1 MRRLNLPSGTT
12 AGRAVSGAAIVLAA
26 SLAAALVFA
35 ASLRRLHFDEAL
47 VIRSGWLL
55 TGHVPASP
63 PFAMP
68 ATLAAGAAARWIEDP
83 GALFLAL
90 RLLTSVSVL
99 AALAWAARRACASAG
114 QAAAAVCL
122 TLLSYAFV
130 AHGVEFRYDAAI
142 LVGLLVA
149 FGLVVRARDG
159 DFALL
164 GGVAA
169 FVAAHHVKGLLL
181 GAAVLAF
188 GVARGWGDRRRLV
201 RLLAGA
207 GVVAAAWLA
216 IAAAC
221 GILPEVFATDLV
233 FSRLGA
239 STARLWP
246 WQSSMATTFVR
257 DLAFWLAAFAAAIG
271 AILELVRRRPPGW
284 REDVDVWALLFLI
297 VTLGF
302 PFVHPMPWPYML
314 ALPAPFA
321 AILLARR
328 GAAWARGRARLPALA
343 AVAAAVGFQ
352 TFAAR
357 SPVGA
362 AYWISLAS
370 PREPEVEA
378 LRLLRRV
385 ASPSERVFDPS
396 GMAYFLPPCT
406 RDWYIDSLFRE
417 GAREGTWM
425 AEVPALDPAACPWVL
440 FTYRVDMLPYA
451 SKVRLAA
458 GWERRAWGLGLRRGD
473 PRLSQLPPPRR
484 GDEITTFW

>member
-1 MRRLNLPSGTT
+1 
-12 AGRAVSGAAIVLAA
+12 
-26 SLAAALVFA
+26 
-35 ASLRRLHFDEAL
+35 
-47 VIRSGWLL
+47 
-55 TGHVPASP
+55 
-63 PFAMP
+63 MP
-68 ATLAAGAAARWIEDP
+68 ATLAAGVAARAIDDP
-83 GALFLAL
+83 GVLFLVL

-99 AALAWAARRACASAG
+99 VALAWAAWQACESAG

-142 LVGLLVA
+142 LLGLLAA
-149 FGLVVRARDG
+149 FGLIVRARDA
-159 DFALL
+159 DFLLL
-164 GGVAA
+164 GGAAA

-188 GVARGWGDRRRLV
+188 GVVRSAGDRRRLV
-201 RLLAGA
+201 RLAAGA
-207 GVVAAAWLA
+207 GVVGAAWLA
-216 IAAAC
+216 LAAAC
-221 GILPEVFATDLV
+221 GILPDVFATDVV

-257 DLAFWLAAFAAAIG
+257 DLAFWLAVFTAAAG
-271 AILELVRRRPPGW
+271 AAFDFARRRATRA
-284 REDVDVWALLFLI
+284 REVPDLWALLFLA

-314 ALPAPFA
+314 ALPAPFG
-321 AILLARR
+321 AILLTRR
-328 GAAWARGRARLPALA
+328 AGVWARSRWRLPALWAAAA
-343 AVAAAVGFQ
+343 AVAVQ
-352 TFAAR
+352 TFAAH

-362 AYWISLAS
+362 AYWSSLGS

-385 ASPSERVFDPS
+385 ASPSERIFDPS

-406 RDWYIDSLFRE
+406 REWYIDSLFRD
-417 GAREGTWM
+417 GARKGTWM
-425 AEVPALDPAACPWVL
+425 AEVPALDPASCPWVL
-440 FTYRVDMLPYA
+440 FTYRLDMLPYA
-451 SKVRLAA
+451 AKAHLAA
-458 GWERRAWGLGLRRGD
+458 GWEGRAWGLGLRRGD
-473 PRLSQLPPPRR
+473 PRLSELPPPRR